1 MFFFRK
7 PKQLLPKAEQDFI
20 VAAVKKAEATTTG
33 EIRVYV
39 ESHCTYVDAMQ
50 RAQELFG
57 SMNMHQTENRN
68 AVLVYLATEDKQ
80 FALLGDENI
89 YKLAGGSEFWQGAAF
104 KLQSHLRNGAF
115 AKGLEECVQELG
127 KVLAIHFPFTG
138 TVNENEL
145 PDEIVFG
152 K

>member
-1 MFFFRK
+1 MFPFQK
-7 PKQLLPKAEQDFI
+7 KKQLLAKAEQDVI
-20 VAAVKKAEATTTG
+20 VAAVKNAEATTTG

-39 ESHCTYVDAMQ
+39 ESHCTYVDAME
-50 RAQELFG
+50 RAHELFV
-57 SMNMHQTENRN
+57 SMKMFATENRN
-68 AVLVYLATEDKQ
+68 AILVYLAIEDKQ
-80 FALLGDENI
+80 FALFGDENI
-89 YKLAGGSEFWQGAAF
+89 YKLAGGADFWTGAAA
-104 KLQSHLRNGAF
+104 KLQANLRTGAF

-138 TVNENEL
+138 TVNANEL